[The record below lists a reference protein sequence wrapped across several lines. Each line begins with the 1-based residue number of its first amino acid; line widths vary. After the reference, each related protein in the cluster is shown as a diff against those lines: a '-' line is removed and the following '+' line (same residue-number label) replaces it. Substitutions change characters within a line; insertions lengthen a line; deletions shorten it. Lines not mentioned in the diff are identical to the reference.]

1 MSEWRQLL
9 ARLASNA
16 EERFDELA
24 ARLRQRLS
32 NANGDD
38 STQILPYLGYGTKT
52 LLKLRG
58 RVLEDY
64 SVRESLDNDS
74 TWRNL
79 VNMYRRLNTR
89 EIRDA
94 RIRLS
99 IPTLPDVI
107 TETQTNEEGYFD
119 FQVPL
124 PTSLQ
129 PHGLWQEVS
138 LELVDHPDPARTR
151 ITSRVMIPPE
161 NAQFGIISDLD
172 DTVIQT
178 DVPHL
183 LRMAR
188 NTFLQNAHTRLP
200 FAGVAE
206 FYRALQHGTS
216 TQATNPLFYVSNSIW
231 NLYDLFVD
239 FFELRDIPI
248 GAFLLLDL
256 ELSEAYFNNLRLG
269 THKRETIHDLLAL
282 YPSLP
287 FILIGDSGEN
297 DPHIYLQTALD
308 YPGRVTAIYIRD
320 VVGSAGDRKIEEMI
334 AQASE
339 VGTEMLLVV
348 DSLKAAEHAASR
360 GYIRTDSLPSVR
372 RGMMEDNRPAAQT
385 DMLLD
390 DQSEA
395 G

>member
-24 ARLRQRLS
+24 ARLRQRLA

-38 STQILPYLGYGTKT
+38 STQIVPYLGYGTKT

-64 SVRESLDNDS
+64 SVREPLDNDS

-79 VNMYRRLNTR
+79 VNTYRRLNTR
-89 EIRDA
+89 EIREA
-94 RIRLS
+94 RIRLT

-107 TETQTNEEGYFD
+107 AETQTDEEGYFD
-119 FQVPL
+119 FKVPL
-124 PTSLQ
+124 SSALHL
-129 PHGLWQEVS
+129 HGLWQEVA
-138 LELVDHPDPARTR
+138 LELIDHPDPASTR
-151 ITSRVMIPPE
+151 ITSRVMIPPD
-161 NAQFGIISDLD
+161 NTQFGVISDLD

-183 LRMAR
+183 LKMAR

-206 FYRALQHGTS
+206 FYRALQHGVGA
-216 TQATNPLFYVSNSIW
+216 QAINPLFYVSNSIW
-231 NLYDLFVD
+231 NLYDLFID
-239 FFELRDIPI
+239 FFELRGIPS

-297 DPHIYLQTALD
+297 DPNIYLQTALD
-308 YPGRVTAIYIRD
+308 YPGRVAAIYIRD
-320 VVGSAGDRKIEEMI
+320 VIGSAGDHSIEEMI
-334 AQASE
+334 GQASE
-339 VGTEMLLVV
+339 VGTEMLLVA
-348 DSLKAAEHAASR
+348 DSLSAAEHAAAR

-372 RGMMEDNRPAAQT
+372 RGMLEDNRPAQT

>member
-24 ARLRQRLS
+24 LRLRQRLS

-38 STQILPYLGYGTKT
+38 SAQILPYLGYGTKS

-64 SVRESLDNDS
+64 GVREPLDNDS

-89 EIRDA
+89 KIRDA
-94 RIRLS
+94 RVRLS
-99 IPTLPDVI
+99 IPTLPEV
-107 TETQTNEEGYFD
+107 TAETQTDEEGYFE

-124 PTSLQ
+124 SPALQ
-129 PHGLWQEVS
+129 PHGLWQEVA
-138 LELVDHPDPARTR
+138 LELIDHPDPASTRTS
-151 ITSRVMIPPE
+151 SRVMIPPE
-161 NAQFGIISDLD
+161 NAQIGVISDLD
-172 DTVIQT
+172 DTVLQT

-183 LRMAR
+183 LKMAR

-206 FYRALQHGTS
+206 FYRALQHGTG
-216 TQATNPLFYVSNSIW
+216 TQAINPLFYVSNSIW

-239 FFELRDIPI
+239 FFELRSIPM

-269 THKRETIHDLLAL
+269 THKTETIHDLLAL

-297 DPHIYLQTALD
+297 DPNIYLKAALD
-308 YPGRVTAIYIRD
+308 FPGRVAAIYIRD
-320 VVGSAGDRKIEEMI
+320 VIGSAGDRSIEEMI
-334 AQASE
+334 RQASE
-339 VGTEMLLVV
+339 VGTEMLLVA
-348 DSLKAAEHAASR
+348 DSLSAAEHAESR
-360 GYIRTDSLPSVR
+360 GYIKADSLPSVR
-372 RGMMEDNRPAAQT
+372 RGMIQDNRPAQT

-390 DQSEA
+390 DQEA